1 MGGVA
6 SKSRSARTSS
16 LPYMEGRSGTC
27 RWRRRHVV
35 AMRFACPIAR
45 LSFPLAE
52 DSTAAK
58 PIAVFSKKRSRR
70 FQDGDLE
77 SEETKSFA
85 ANRAVLQRSHKLN
98 NPKEQK

>member
-27 RWRRRHVV
+27 RWRHRQVA
-35 AMRFACPIAR
+35 AMRFASYRAVVISACRGLDRAEADRR
-45 LSFPLAE
+45 LFE
-52 DSTAAK
+52 
-58 PIAVFSKKRSRR
+58 KRSRR